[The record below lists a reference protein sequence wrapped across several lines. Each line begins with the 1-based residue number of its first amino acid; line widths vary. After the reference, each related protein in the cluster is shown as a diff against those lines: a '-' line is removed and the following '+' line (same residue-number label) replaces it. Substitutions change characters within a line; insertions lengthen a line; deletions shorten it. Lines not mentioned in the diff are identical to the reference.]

1 MNTLIADETE
11 MFLPKMQQWQSRA
24 SFSLGRVLSN
34 GCVHLPRQF
43 RRNFGRDRSSLSAK
57 IGVLTIH
64 FVVLKRDLGELSS
77 VFVTPDRLLED
88 EHVFRL
94 HRRWWSQDFFHL
106 CLAHASSDLVV
117 IVAGQLRSGQ
127 EIAVARGQN
136 QDRQKCY
143 RDYFHRSHS
152 PITKSKLPKI
162 ATTSLIMQPGSNS
175 GRMLRLTN
183 DGARILSRCGTPPPR
198 LLM

>member
-1 MNTLIADETE
+1 
-11 MFLPKMQQWQSRA
+11 
-24 SFSLGRVLSN
+24 
-34 GCVHLPRQF
+34 
-43 RRNFGRDRSSLSAK
+43 
-57 IGVLTIH
+57 H
-64 FVVLKRDLGELSS
+64 FVFLKLVLGELSF

-117 IVAGQLRSGQ
+117 IVEGQLRSGQ

-162 ATTSLIMQPGSNS
+162 PTNYRIMHPGHHSASL
-175 GRMLRLTN
+175 RRL
-183 DGARILSRCGTPPPR
+183 
-198 LLM
+198 